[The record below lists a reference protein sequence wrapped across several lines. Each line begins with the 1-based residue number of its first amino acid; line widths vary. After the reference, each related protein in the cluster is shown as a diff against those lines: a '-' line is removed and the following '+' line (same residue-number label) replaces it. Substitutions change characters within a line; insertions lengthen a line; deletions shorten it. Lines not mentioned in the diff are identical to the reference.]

1 MSSKFKYP
9 IDPKKI
15 YTLEYDSFST
25 EVAGE
30 EILRLFKKSFYLD
43 KLILEMEEEKNADNN

>member
-15 YTLEYDSFST
+15 YTLQYDDFSA

-43 KLILEMEEEKNADNN
+43 KLILEMEEEKNADGN